1 MGGWDEG
8 VGGMKKWMGWKNR
21 WDEGVGG
28 MKRKRLEKKIERE
41 G

>member
-1 MGGWDEG
+1 M
-8 VGGMKKWMGWKNR
+8 GGMKKWMGWKNR